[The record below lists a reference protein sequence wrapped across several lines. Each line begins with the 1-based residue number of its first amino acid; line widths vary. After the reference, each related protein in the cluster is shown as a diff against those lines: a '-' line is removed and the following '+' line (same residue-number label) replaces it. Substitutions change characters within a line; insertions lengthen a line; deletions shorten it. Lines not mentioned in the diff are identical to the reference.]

1 MVEELEK
8 VLGVMLSETNLFG
21 TEETQKILGDVYVTK
36 AFESLP
42 PQNTS
47 RLLDKLVKEFLKVT
61 YISPTCICYHLQIM
75 SSLTK

>member
-61 YISPTCICYHLQIM
+61 YISPTFICYHLQIM